1 MTNIEYGNEIRNA
14 LVKSRKD
21 AQKTQAE
28 VAHLL
33 GVEESTIQNWESG
46 RHIPNSLMLLKW
58 FRLLHLPT
66 SPYLDNKKDLFY
78 EQYMALPE
86 EIRHFVKIAIENY
99 VEERKFKK

>member
-46 RHIPNSLMLLKW
+46 RNIPNSLMILKW
-58 FRLLHLPT
+58 FRKLHLPT
-66 SPYLDNKKDLFY
+66 SPYLDGEKDLLY
-78 EQYMALPE
+78 EQYMALPDE
-86 EIRHFVKIAIENY
+86 VRHFIIFSIENY
-99 VEERKFKK
+99 KKEI